1 VIGIEIARARI
12 ATVEGTPEDAP
23 APVDAR
29 RAARLT
35 RFYPVSQM
43 VPR

>member
-1 VIGIEIARARI
+1 MIGIEIARARI
-12 ATVEGTPEDAP
+12 ATVAGTPEDAP
-23 APVDAR
+23 AQVDAR
-29 RAARLT
+29 RDARLP